1 MVVTCTTTTGT
12 AVSSHHQH
20 SPHLSAS
27 ERRAATRLIFRQA
40 DAVCFDVDSTVC
52 EDEAIDELA
61 KYLGVGDQI
70 AAYTLKAMNGDV
82 TFRQA
87 LATRLGI
94 MKPSSAQLEAFAL
107 ARTREPRLTT
117 GKCVLCRL
125 SVVFSDKIL
134 TLKLPILNYTF
145 RCVYR
150 KTTLISEYANLAS
163 YSITL
168 SFDFTGIKELVRIL
182 HQRDVAV
189 YLVSG
194 GFRRLILPV
203 AHLLGI
209 PDENVFA
216 NVLQFDETGAYAGF
230 DLTALTSESGN
241 RKVGKPGVCG
251 LLKERFGYK
260 RLVMI
265 GDGATDMEAAPPA
278 DAFIGF
284 GGNQMRENVRRGSAW
299 YVHGFDELI
308 AELVA
313 NDQ

>member
-1 MVVTCTTTTGT
+1 MLVTCTTTAGT
-12 AVSSHHQH
+12 NASSHHQH
-20 SPHLSAS
+20 SPVHMSAS
-27 ERRAATRLIFRQA
+27 ERRAATRLTFRQA

-61 KYLGVGDQI
+61 KYVGVGEQI

-87 LATRLGI
+87 LTTRLGI
-94 MKPSSAQLEAFAL
+94 MKPSRNQLEAFAL
-107 ARTREPRLTT
+107 ARTSEPRLT
-117 GKCVLCRL
+117 
-125 SVVFSDKIL
+125 
-134 TLKLPILNYTF
+134 
-145 RCVYR
+145 
-150 KTTLISEYANLAS
+150 
-163 YSITL
+163 
-168 SFDFTGIKELVRIL
+168 TGIKELVRIL

-203 AHLLGI
+203 AHLLNI

-216 NVLQFDETGAYAGF
+216 NILQFDETGAYAGF
-230 DLTALTSESGN
+230 DLTALTSESGS

-313 NDQ
+313 NEQ